1 MMFKSPKHILVTRPT
16 HQAEN
21 LCQLLLEHNVQ
32 AVRLPCIHI
41 VRTQNTDKINQLL
54 AKQADFD
61 WLIFVSANAVTM
73 HQSFLV
79 DGRMPPTKK
88 TRFAAVGAATAQAMR
103 EHGLPVDLVPLQ
115 GYSSEALLASTELQQ
130 ITGQSFLIVSG
141 EGGRDELAKIL
152 QLRGAKIEYLMV
164 YQREVACTDP
174 TQTQALLQSKQLDG
188 ITITSGEIVRNLLL
202 IIEKKYHPLLFAL
215 PTIVI
220 SERIKQIAV
229 DMGFKKI
236 TVAACPSDTA
246 ILTAVIESLQGN

>member
-1 MMFKSPKHILVTRPT
+1 MLKLPKHILVTRPT

-21 LCQLLLEHNVQ
+21 LCQLLAQHNFQ

-41 VRTQNTDKINQLL
+41 VRTQNTDQINQLV
-54 AKQADFD
+54 AKQAGFD

-79 DGRMPPTKK
+79 NGRMPPTKE
-88 TRFAAVGAATAQAMR
+88 TRFAALGAATAQAMR
-103 EHGLPVDLVPLQ
+103 ENGLPVDLMPSQ

-141 EGGRDELAKIL
+141 EGGRDELAKTL

-164 YQREVACTDP
+164 YKREIVSTDA
-174 TQTQALLQSKQLDG
+174 TQTQTLLRHKQLDG
-188 ITITSGEIVRNLLL
+188 ITITSGETIQNLLL

-220 SERIKQIAV
+220 SERIKQIAIE
-229 DMGFKKI
+229 MGFKKI
-236 TVAACPSDTA
+236 TVAASPSDTA